1 MLEAIWKGFLLGLL
15 LSILIGPVFF
25 LLIKTSIRDGFK
37 NAMVLEAGIFLSD
50 AVCISL
56 SYLGMAQV
64 LTNPT
69 WRIPISYI
77 GGALLLVFG
86 AVTLRSTPTLREPL
100 EVPKRD
106 DFIKLFLKGFFFN
119 ISNPSV
125 IFFWI
130 GAVGIAVSEFEGETA
145 HVVGYFTGT
154 LLVVVGID
162 VLKAWSAHKLSSF
175 INEKRL
181 RLLSR
186 FAGMGIMAFGLV
198 LWAKT
203 WFR

>member
-69 WRIPISYI
+69 WRTPISYI

-86 AVTLRSTPTLREPL
+86 AVTFRSTPTLREPL

-162 VLKAWSAHKLSSF
+162 VLKAWSAQKLSKLM
-175 INEKRL
+175 NESRL
-181 RLLSR
+181 RLMSR
-186 FAGMGIMAFGLV
+186 IAGAGIMAFGLV